1 MTRHPILRPCERLG
15 IELILVLLVALALAL
30 PHSLPQLSASA
41 NRARPAANEQA
52 GPAPPGMR
60 EGRLLRAADHRE
72 GGEPASLQQ
81 GVLSPLCAPREEL
94 LYTVDAASRAAVAV
108 DRDGR
113 FALYGLADPD
123 GGRPTRHS
131 YEILTGCSVR
141 GLPGNFA
148 SLLVGGRRPEPADHS
163 TLLRPTREAPD
174 DSLITRFCFS
184 GGVVLEQRLHL
195 ERKDL
200 LISYRLANR
209 SSKARTASLRSLITP
224 AAQTGEDVE
233 GRFVL
238 PTLDNDPPGGGEG
251 TRVRTELALSEEQ
264 VAPFEV
270 PRPGVPSDS
279 GGRWGPA
286 TGPRPDRVIF
296 AGTRELERVPFLY
309 DACAGRPLPDAS
321 SFAVY
326 WLEEELRP
334 GKAFVASQW
343 YDTVGIGG

>member
-1 MTRHPILRPCERLG
+1 MTRGAGVLRPYERP
-15 IELILVLLVALALAL
+15 IVALILALLVVLAVLLPDTLA
-30 PHSLPQLSASA
+30 QIT
-41 NRARPAANEQA
+41 
-52 GPAPPGMR
+52 
-60 EGRLLRAADHRE
+60 AADHTHPAAVERAEHSRTQEGPTLARAGHEE
-72 GGEPASLQQ
+72 GGEATLA
-81 GVLSPLCAPREEL
+81 GAGAASPLCAPPEEL
-94 LYTVDAASRAAVAV
+94 LYAVDAASRTALAV

-113 FALYGLADPD
+113 FALYGLADPN
-123 GGRPTRHS
+123 GGRPNRDS

-148 SLLVGGRRPEPADHS
+148 SVLVAGRGPEPADHS
-163 TLLRPTREAPD
+163 TLLHPTREATD
-174 DSLITRFCFS
+174 GSLVTRFSFA
-184 GGVVLEQRLHL
+184 GGVLLEQELRL

-224 AAQTGEDVE
+224 AAQTGEDDVE

-238 PTLDNDPPGGGEG
+238 PTLENDPPGDGGG
-251 TRVRTELALSEEQ
+251 TRVRTELALSGEQ

-286 TGPRPDRVIF
+286 TGPRPDRVVF
-296 AGTRELERVPFLY
+296 AGTRELERAPFLY
-309 DACAGRPLPDAS
+309 DAGAGRPLPDAS

-326 WLEEELRP
+326 WLGEELRP
-334 GKAFVASQW
+334 GEAFVASQW
-343 YDTVGIGG
+343 YDTAGFGG

>member
-1 MTRHPILRPCERLG
+1 MIRCPILRPYERP
-15 IELILVLLVALALAL
+15 IVALILALLVVLAVLLPDALAQITAAA
-30 PHSLPQLSASA
+30 HT
-41 NRARPAANEQA
+41 RPAAGERA
-52 GPAPPGMR
+52 GPSGTQ
-60 EGRLLRAADHRE
+60 EGPTLARAGHGE
-72 GGEPASLQQ
+72 GGEAAPTNA
-81 GVLSPLCAPREEL
+81 GEPSPLCAPPEEL
-94 LYTVDAASRAAVAV
+94 LYAVDAASRTALAV

-123 GGRPTRHS
+123 RGRPTRDS

-148 SLLVGGRRPEPADHS
+148 SVLVAGRGPEPADHS

-174 DSLITRFCFS
+174 GSLVTGFS
-184 GGVVLEQRLHL
+184 FAGRVVLEQRLRL
-195 ERKDL
+195 AGKDL
-200 LISYRLANR
+200 LISYRLAKR

-238 PTLDNDPPGGGEG
+238 PTLGNDPPGGEG
-251 TRVRTELALSEEQ
+251 TRVRTELALSGEQ

-286 TGPRPDRVIF
+286 TGPRPDRVVF
-296 AGTRELERVPFLY
+296 AGTRELQRAPFLY
-309 DACAGRPLPDAS
+309 DADGRPLPDAS

-334 GKAFVASQW
+334 GDAFVASQW
-343 YDTVGIGG
+343 FDTAGFGG

>member
-1 MTRHPILRPCERLG
+1 MTRGAGVLRPYERP
-15 IELILVLLVALALAL
+15 IVALILALLVVLAVLLPDAVAQITATAD
-30 PHSLPQLSASA
+30 HT
-41 NRARPAANEQA
+41 RPAAGDRAEPSQTQEGPTLARA
-52 GPAPPGMR
+52 GH
-60 EGRLLRAADHRE
+60 EV
-72 GGEPASLQQ
+72 GGEAAPADA
-81 GVLSPLCAPREEL
+81 GEPSPLCAPREEL
-94 LYTVDAASRAAVAV
+94 LYAVEAASRTALAV

-123 GGRPTRHS
+123 DGRPTRDS

-148 SLLVGGRRPEPADHS
+148 SVLVAGRGPEPADHS
-163 TLLRPTREAPD
+163 TLLHPSREAPD
-174 DSLITRFCFS
+174 GSLVTRFSFA
-184 GGVVLEQRLHL
+184 GGVVLEQELRL

-200 LISYRLANR
+200 LLSYRLANH

-238 PTLDNDPPGGGEG
+238 PTLENDPPGGEG
-251 TRVRTELALSEEQ
+251 TRVRTELALTGEP

-286 TGPRPDRVIF
+286 TGPRPDRVVF

-309 DACAGRPLPDAS
+309 DAGAGRPLPDAA
-321 SFAVY
+321 SFGVY

-334 GKAFVASQW
+334 GEAFVASQC
-343 YDTVGIGG
+343 YDTAGFGG

>member
-1 MTRHPILRPCERLG
+1 VTRGAGVLRPYERP
-15 IELILVLLVALALAL
+15 IVALILALLVVLAALLPDALAQMTAAD
-30 PHSLPQLSASA
+30 HT
-41 NRARPAANEQA
+41 RPAAGGRAEPSGTQEGPTLARA
-52 GPAPPGMR
+52 GH
-60 EGRLLRAADHRE
+60 EE
-72 GGEPASLQQ
+72 SGEATLAGAGKP
-81 GVLSPLCAPREEL
+81 SPLCAPREDL
-94 LYTVDAASRAAVAV
+94 LYAVDAASRTALAV

-123 GGRPTRHS
+123 SGRPTRDS

-148 SLLVGGRRPEPADHS
+148 SVLVAGRGPEPADHS

-174 DSLITRFCFS
+174 GSLVTRFSFA
-184 GGVVLEQRLHL
+184 GGVVLEQRLRL
-195 ERKDL
+195 ERKDV

-224 AAQTGEDVE
+224 AAQTGESVE

-238 PTLDNDPPGGGEG
+238 PTLENDPPGGAEG
-251 TRVRTELALSEEQ
+251 TRVRTELALLGEQ

-286 TGPRPDRVIF
+286 TGPRPDRVVF
-296 AGTRELERVPFLY
+296 AGTRELEHVPFLY
-309 DACAGRPLPDAS
+309 DAGAGRPLPDAS

-334 GKAFVASQW
+334 GEALVASQW
-343 YDTVGIGG
+343 YDTAGFGG

>member
-1 MTRHPILRPCERLG
+1 VSRGAGVLRPYERPVVA
-15 IELILVLLVALALAL
+15 LILALLVVLAVLLPDALAQITPAT
-30 PHSLPQLSASA
+30 HTH
-41 NRARPAANEQA
+41 PAAGDRAEPSRTQEDGPTLARA
-52 GPAPPGMR
+52 GREESGKVTPAD
-60 EGRLLRAADHRE
+60 A
-72 GGEPASLQQ
+72 GEP
-81 GVLSPLCAPREEL
+81 SPLCAPREDL
-94 LYTVDAASRAAVAV
+94 LYAVDAASRTAVAV
-108 DRDGR
+108 DGDGR

-123 GGRPTRHS
+123 SGRPTRDS

-148 SLLVGGRRPEPADHS
+148 SVLVTGRGPEPADHS
-163 TLLRPTREAPD
+163 TLLRPTREASD
-174 DSLITRFCFS
+174 GSLVTRFSFA
-184 GGVVLEQRLHL
+184 GGIVLEQRLRL

-224 AAQTGEDVE
+224 PAQTGEDVE

-238 PTLDNDPPGGGEG
+238 PTLENDPPGGEG
-251 TRVRTELALSEEQ
+251 TRVRTELALTGEQ

-286 TGPRPDRVIF
+286 TGPRPDRVVF
-296 AGTRELERVPFLY
+296 AGTRELERVPFFY
-309 DACAGRPLPDAS
+309 DAGAGRPLPDAA
-321 SFAVY
+321 SFGVY

-334 GKAFVASQW
+334 GEAFVASQW
-343 YDTVGIGG
+343 YDTAGFGS

>member
-1 MTRHPILRPCERLG
+1 VTRGAGVLRPYERP
-15 IELILVLLVALALAL
+15 IVALILALLVVLAVLLPDALAQITA
-30 PHSLPQLSASA
+30 A
-41 NRARPAANEQA
+41 NDHTHPAAGNRTGPSGTQEGPTLARA
-52 GPAPPGMR
+52 GH
-60 EGRLLRAADHRE
+60 EE
-72 GGEPASLQQ
+72 GGEAAGAGEP
-81 GVLSPLCAPREEL
+81 SPLCAPPEEL
-94 LYTVDAASRAAVAV
+94 LYAVDAASRTAVAV

-123 GGRPTRHS
+123 SGRPTHES

-148 SLLVGGRRPEPADHS
+148 SVLIAGRGPEPADHS
-163 TLLRPTREAPD
+163 TLVRPTREAR
-174 DSLITRFCFS
+174 DSSLVTRFAFA
-184 GGVVLEQRLHL
+184 GGVVLEQRLLL

-233 GRFVL
+233 GRLVL
-238 PTLDNDPPGGGEG
+238 PTLENDPPGGVEG
-251 TRVRTELALSEEQ
+251 TRVRTELALSGEQ

-279 GGRWGPA
+279 GGRWGPG
-286 TGPRPDRVIF
+286 TGPRPDRVVF
-296 AGTRELERVPFLY
+296 AGTRDLERVPFLY
-309 DACAGRPLPDAS
+309 DARGGRPLPEAS

-326 WLEEELRP
+326 WLEEDLRP
-334 GKAFVASQW
+334 GETFVASQW
-343 YDTVGIGG
+343 YDTAGFEG